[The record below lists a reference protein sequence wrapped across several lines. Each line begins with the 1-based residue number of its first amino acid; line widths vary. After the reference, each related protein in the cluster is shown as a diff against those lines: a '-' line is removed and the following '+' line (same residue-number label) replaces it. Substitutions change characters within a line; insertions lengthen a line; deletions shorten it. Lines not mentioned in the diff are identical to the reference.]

1 MKMSSTMIRLMTF
14 SGLIAALALAA
25 VLLAAS
31 SQAGRV
37 QAAEDAGNC
46 QIIQVSAD
54 EGYGVSGTFA
64 HKICR

>member
-1 MKMSSTMIRLMTF
+1 MIRLMTF

-31 SQAGRV
+31 SQTGRV
-37 QAAEDAGNC
+37 QAAEENC

-54 EGYGVSGTFA
+54 EGYGVSGSVA
-64 HKICR
+64 QKICR